1 MLVQGI
7 YIVNSDQCYGTVHC
21 VFYLEVKAAQADCI
35 RVILLSQLPLLGTDG
50 NEIMLLFKFRQINL
64 PISMIHR

>member
-50 NEIMLLFKFRQINL
+50 NEIVIIKIDRNL
-64 PISMIHR
+64 PISIHR

>member
-7 YIVNSDQCYGTVHC
+7 YIVNSDQWYGPIHC
-21 VFYLEVKAAQADCI
+21 VFYLKVKAAQADCI

-50 NEIMLLFKFRQINL
+50 NEIVIIKIDRNL
-64 PISMIHR
+64 PISIHR